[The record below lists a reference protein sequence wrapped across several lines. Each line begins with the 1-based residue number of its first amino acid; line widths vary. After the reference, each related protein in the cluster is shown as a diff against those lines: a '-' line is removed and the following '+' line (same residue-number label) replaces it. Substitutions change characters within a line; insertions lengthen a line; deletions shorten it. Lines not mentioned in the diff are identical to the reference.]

1 MRMFVAGLGTE
12 TNTFAPFPT
21 AEQGFRETEW
31 FPAGTHPEHATFAG
45 APLVA
50 ARDRAARGNH
60 VLI

>member
-31 FPAGTHPEHATFAG
+31 FPA
-45 APLVA
+45 
-50 ARDRAARGNH
+50 
-60 VLI
+60 